1 MTSTYIIAEIAQG
14 FEGNPWL
21 CRKFI
26 DLAKKSGAN
35 AVKFQIFKADEL
47 AMPEYQYY
55 DLFKSLE
62 ISPEIWAGLID
73 YAHDSGIDFL
83 SDIYGTETLEWIS
96 KTKLKGIKIHS
107 TDILNYPLL
116 EAVKKYNYRI
126 FLSVGGSLESEIHN
140 ALQILKGKDVV
151 LLSGFQAEPNLV
163 EDLELDKIAL
173 LKSLYQVPVGYADHI
188 DAATNLATVV
198 PPMAVL
204 KGASVIEKHLTIDRD
219 NLQIED
225 YVSALNPDEFSEM
238 VNIIRSVE
246 NFPLTEK
253 YILSE
258 REKAYRDRTKRSIVT
273 TKEIG
278 ENHLIT
284 AGDIKLIRT
293 GSKGDFFDMNEV
305 IGKKTNKKLIQGH
318 KINLSDL
325 V

>member
-246 NFPLTEK
+246 NFPITEN